1 MANEL
6 APCEMRII
14 VVYAEDEWRR
24 WWWPKEEILM
34 CLVVEPENNKW
45 ENQFHGT
52 SDLEMFAQNF
62 SLAFLAHPQLWQTVI
77 TTSVNEAGSTTSQ
90 QLYSAI
96 VQIIQFIGRS
106 MDGGVAIGLCKWMFP
121 EAAVD

>member
-1 MANEL
+1 
-6 APCEMRII
+6 
-14 VVYAEDEWRR
+14 
-24 WWWPKEEILM
+24 
-34 CLVVEPENNKW
+34 
-45 ENQFHGT
+45 
-52 SDLEMFAQNF
+52 MFAQNF

-106 MDGGVAIGLCKWMFP
+106 MDGGVAIGLCK
-121 EAAVD
+121 